1 MDKKIIQSVFEQ
13 TVEQFP
19 AHIAIEEGE
28 ERISYEELNRK
39 ANKLAHL
46 LRQRGVEREVVTGIF
61 LPAGIEY
68 VLAMLGVLKAG
79 GIFMPLA
86 VETPQKRFD
95 YLLRKTSPALII
107 SNRAFNSQL
116 QDRAAAAG
124 FADNLPYLLLSEADD
139 PALPESNLPL
149 SSEPDDGNY
158 LLFTSGSTGTPKGI
172 LGCHKGLSHF
182 IHWEIGEFAL
192 DSAVRVSQFAPTTFD
207 VSLRDMFV
215 PFIAGGTLCIP
226 LQRDVTDSRRLLR
239 WLQEKR
245 ISLMHC
251 VPSLFRLLA
260 KEIEHLRPG
269 ADDNVLPDLRYILLA
284 GEPLYGSDVI
294 KWRELMGE
302 RIELVNIYG
311 PSETTLAKL
320 FYRIRQTPQE
330 RGRMIPVGYPI
341 PNTAVLIL
349 KDQRLCHVGEIGEIH
364 IKTPFRSKGYYNDP
378 DLTRKQFIQNPLQ
391 PDQEDIIYATGDS
404 GRYLPDRCVELLGR
418 LDNQVKIDGIRIELA
433 EIEQAMLK
441 HSAIEQ
447 TVVIPYTTADHSHH
461 LTCYYIERQPV
472 TEDELRK
479 HLREWLP
486 ENMHPRFFVRME
498 QFPLN
503 LHGKVDRRALP
514 KPEELL
520 YQHQRFEPPA
530 TALESQLAAI
540 WSNVLELARVGVET
554 TFQHLGGDSLKA
566 MRVVSGVYQTCAV
579 TIRFQDI
586 FPDATVRALARKIE
600 EAQQEHYAEEPS
612 SAAIQAATAEEL
624 AILNTI
630 IT

>member
-13 TVEQFP
+13 IVEQFP

-28 ERISYEELNRK
+28 KQMSYAELNQR
-39 ANKLAHL
+39 ANKLAHV
-46 LRQRGVEREVVTGIF
+46 LRQRGVEREALAGIF
-61 LPAGIEY
+61 LPAGLEY
-68 VLAMLGVLKAG
+68 VIAMLGVLKAG
-79 GIFMPLA
+79 GIFMPLD

-95 YLLRKTSPALII
+95 YLLQKTSPALMI
-107 SNRAFNSQL
+107 SNREFSPQL
-116 QDRAAAAG
+116 QDRLAAAG
-124 FADNLPYLLLSEADD
+124 FADSLPCLLLAEADD
-139 PALPESNLPL
+139 PALPERNLPL
-149 SSEPDDGNY
+149 TSEPDDGNY

-182 IHWEIGEFAL
+182 IHWEIGEFEI
-192 DSAVRVSQFAPTTFD
+192 DSSVRVSQFAPTTFD

-215 PFIAGGTLCIP
+215 PLIAGGTLCIP
-226 LQRDVTDSRRLLR
+226 LQTDVTNSRRLLH

-245 ISLMHC
+245 ISLTHC
-251 VPSLFRLLA
+251 VPSLFRLLT
-260 KEIEHLRPG
+260 KEIEHLG
-269 ADDNVLPDLRYILLA
+269 ANAKNILPDLRYILLA
-284 GEPLYGSDVI
+284 GEPLYSSDVI

-349 KDQRLCHVGEIGEIH
+349 KDQRLCQIGEIGEIH
-364 IKTPFRSKGYYNDP
+364 IKTPFRSKGYYHDP
-378 DLTRKQFIQNPLQ
+378 ELTRKQFIQNPLQ

-404 GRYLPDRCVELLGR
+404 GRYLPERCVELLGR
-418 LDNQVKIDGIRIELA
+418 LDNQVKIDGIRIELT
-433 EIEQAMLK
+433 EIEQAVLK
-441 HSAIEQ
+441 HAAIDQ
-447 TVVIPYTTADHSHH
+447 AVVIAHKTSDHSHH

-472 TEDELRK
+472 TEDTLRE
-479 HLREWLP
+479 HLRAWLP

-514 KPEELL
+514 KPEDLL
-520 YQHQRFEPPA
+520 YEHQRFEAPV

-540 WSNVLELARVGVET
+540 WSDVLELRRVGVET

-566 MRVVSGVYQTCAV
+566 MRIVSGVYQACGLS
-579 TIRFQDI
+579 IGFQDI

-600 EAQQEHYAEEPS
+600 SARQNQTKEETAAP
-612 SAAIQAATAEEL
+612 AIQSATDAELAMLATA
-624 AILNTI
+624 
-630 IT
+630 